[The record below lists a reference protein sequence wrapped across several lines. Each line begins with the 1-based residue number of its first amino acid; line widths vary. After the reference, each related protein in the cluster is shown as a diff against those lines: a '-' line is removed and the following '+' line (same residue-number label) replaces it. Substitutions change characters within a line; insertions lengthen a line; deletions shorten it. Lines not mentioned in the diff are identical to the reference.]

1 MFANALI
8 LLAAGGAALPIILH
22 LIYRKRAQEVP
33 FSSLRFLKTS
43 MKRTA
48 HRKRLQEL
56 LLLAIRVGLILGLVL
71 ALAKPILGAARI
83 LGGSS
88 HSSVVLVLDDSG
100 SMSCEHNGESRF
112 KRAKAA
118 ADKVLR
124 GLVQGDCVSLRLACR
139 PVSPV
144 VGEITADRAA
154 VADAFTRAD
163 CTAARGDLAGQV
175 ARAVADLGGRS
186 DADLELFVLSDLQRT
201 ALSTLPARLGS
212 ALALAEA
219 PAADGAA
226 PRDRTRNRLISVVV
240 VDVSDPD
247 FANAAA
253 TDLAVRSRARTAGE
267 QVTIQAQVRNTSSKT
282 VGPRATLRVDGQEVD
297 TEPLEIEAGTTTT
310 ASFPCQMATAG
321 AHWGSVELSPDSMA
335 FDNRRFFHTE
345 LFRRVPVLVVEAAA
359 PGARPA
365 GPLPGSFY
373 LLAALDPF
381 GAGGEGRGLIEPKL
395 VAPEAVNAAML
406 SGCGAVILSGL
417 DRIPPALGLALREHV
432 AAGGGLIVFPG
443 ANADGPGYEA
453 VFGDSGDGRGR
464 LLPARLGAALPAP
477 QPRAGEE
484 PEGLSVAGWEQSHP
498 VLLPFKGLT
507 RTAAF
512 GGVRVFAGRALDIPE
527 KSGAQELVT
536 LKDAV
541 PWLAAG
547 SYGRGRVY
555 LFGSPADAASSTLPI
570 QKVFLPLLHGMV
582 YDLAEIR
589 ERRSE
594 YLVGGTA
601 ALAFPE
607 AKGPLAV
614 RVTSPDGKVFEGRAE
629 GPGGAFS
636 FGPLDE
642 LGVYSYKASPGD
654 REGSFVVNPDP
665 EESDLEPTTRAELE
679 KAFAGFRNVI
689 FCQGADGLERA
700 VARIRE
706 GRDLSG
712 LILGLVLALAV
723 FECFFAN
730 WLMPGA
736 AKGDGGAERPAA
748 D

>member
-8 LLAAGGAALPIILH
+8 LLAAAGAALPVVLH
-22 LIYRKRAQEVP
+22 LIYRKRAQEIP
-33 FSSLRFLKTS
+33 FSSLKFLKTS

-88 HSSVVLVLDDSG
+88 HSSVVVVLDDSG

-112 KRAKAA
+112 KRAKTA

-124 GLVQGDCVSLRLACR
+124 GLAQGDCVSLRLACR
-139 PVSPV
+139 PVSKL

-154 VADAFTRAD
+154 VADAFTKAD

-175 ARAVADLGGRS
+175 GKAVADLGERS

-212 ALALAEA
+212 AVALAD
-219 PAADGAA
+219 AAAGDKAA
-226 PRDRTRNRLISVVV
+226 PRDLTRNRLISVVV

-253 TDLAVRSRARTAGE
+253 TDLAVRSRSRAAGE
-267 QVTIQAQVRNTSSKT
+267 QVTIQAQVRNTSIKT
-282 VGPRATLRVDGQEVD
+282 VSPRAVLRVDGQEVD
-297 TEPLEIEAGTTTT
+297 TENLEIEPGATTT

-321 AHWGSVELSPDSMA
+321 AHWGAVELSPDSMA

-345 LFRRVPVLVVEAAA
+345 LFRRVPVMVVEPAGAA
-359 PGARPA
+359 ARPA
-365 GPLPGSFY
+365 GQLPGSFY

-381 GAGGEGRGLIEPKL
+381 GAGGEGKGLIEPRL
-395 VAPEAVNAAML
+395 VAPEAAGAAML

-417 DRIPPALGLALREHV
+417 EQVPPALGQALRDYV
-432 AAGGGLIVFPG
+432 ASGGGLIVFP
-443 ANADGPGYEA
+443 AASADGAGYEKA
-453 VFGDSGDGRGR
+453 FGDRGDGKGR
-464 LLPARLGAALPAP
+464 LLPASLGAKLETP
-477 QPRAGEE
+477 QPKPGEE
-484 PEGLSVAGWEQSHP
+484 PEGLEVAGWDQNHG

-512 GGVRVFAGRALDIPE
+512 GGVRVFAGRQLDIPE

-536 LKDAV
+536 LKGAL
-541 PWLAAG
+541 PWLAVG
-547 SYGRGRVY
+547 GFGRGRVY
-555 LFGSPADAASSTLPI
+555 LFGSPADSAASTLPI

-589 ERRSE
+589 ERRAE
-594 YLVGGTA
+594 YQVGGTA
-601 ALAFPE
+601 TLAFPE
-607 AKGPLAV
+607 AKGTLAV
-614 RVTSPDGKVFEGRAE
+614 RVTSPDGKVFEGRTE
-629 GPGGAFS
+629 GADNAFS

-642 LGVYSYKASPGD
+642 LGVYGYKTAPGD
-654 REGSFVVNPDP
+654 RDGSFVVNPDP
-665 EESDLEPTTRAELE
+665 EESNLDPMSHAEIE

-689 FCQGADGLERA
+689 FCPGADGLDQS

-730 WLMPGA
+730 WLMPGRA
-736 AKGDGGAERPAA
+736 AAEPEKSG
-748 D
+748 